1 TKKGTTCASMESSL
15 QGRRDL
21 EISQEGSMR
30 NNSRWVFLLAAIMAL
45 TCDACAAGQQS
56 AVPREETLQAQ
67 QQEAMVFQ
75 GSLVQVNTEA
85 KMLTVRNADNK
96 EMQFIYTETTA
107 IVGAENTAQG
117 LAGKSGEIVK
127 VTYTVKQGVNQA
139 NRVEILPFY

>member
-1 TKKGTTCASMESSL
+1 MG
-15 QGRRDL
+15 
-21 EISQEGSMR
+21 
-30 NNSRWVFLLAAIMAL
+30 NNSRWLFLLVVIMAL

-56 AVPREETLQAQ
+56 PVPREETFQAPQ
-67 QQEAMVFQ
+67 QQAAMVFQ

-85 KMLTVRNADNK
+85 KTLTVRNADNK

-127 VTYTVKQGVNQA
+127 ITYTVKQGVNQA